1 MYIYTNTLLY
11 YNYQQKKS
19 FHIFT
24 IIMIINK
31 ICIYKNQLALFERT
45 GKVPK
50 GRNTLSFSVQKT
62 QVDRVKKTLT
72 LQNSVEGS
80 IAINI
85 SPGLKAKESI
95 QAMSKGSP
103 LSSLTAKSGLKVLLE
118 NVTGALVSIKSSSSE
133 IFEGMVAGLEEVQMF
148 ESNTNQGGVNTT
160 RFAELLTL
168 LQSDGSLI
176 RLPLEKIF
184 SLKFVDPVLNSDYKL
199 LLAKSLLKGEENY
212 YTMNLDCIVSD
223 DKDILV
229 SYLYQSKEWNTTY
242 RLHLNSTD
250 DIPPTILSARL
261 NQTQSKHDAQGKG
274 ELPVNVKEDYTL
286 SAYGIVENDSDE
298 DWLEV
303 EMVLITGR
311 IQIMDDEVNTSNVN
325 SSDTGSSSHKPA
337 LKSAAPS
344 SEFKIYI
351 KTLTGKTISISS
363 NSNAQIS
370 HVKLLIQD
378 AEGIPPDQQRLI
390 FAGKQLEDSRMLSDY
405 NIQRDSTLHLVL
417 RLRGEGSS
425 GPQSNSS
432 SGGKD
437 KEVNFSDLFS
447 YDVPLPVSILK
458 GTTSLVPL
466 YKKGIK
472 GSRCLIYDSNLD
484 KQSVFNTLLVENN
497 TGMILESG
505 SVQFL
510 EDNYFVGESL
520 MVNILTHIICY
531 NMFIYNI
538 YIYIYIL
545 V

>member
-1 MYIYTNTLLY
+1 
-11 YNYQQKKS
+11 
-19 FHIFT
+19 
-24 IIMIINK
+24 MIINK

-118 NVTGALVSIKSSSSE
+118 NITGALVSIKSSSSE

-250 DIPPTILSARL
+250 DIPPTMLSARL
-261 NQTQSKHDAQGKG
+261 NQTQSKPDGQGKG
-274 ELPVNVKEDYTL
+274 TGKSPVNEDYIL

-311 IQIMDDEVNTSNVN
+311 IQIMDDEVNTSNIN
-325 SSDTGSSSHKPA
+325 SSDSGSTSHKPA

-520 MVNILTHIICY
+520 MVNILTHITCY
-531 NMFIYNI
+531 N
-538 YIYIYIL
+538 
-545 V
+545 

>member
-1 MYIYTNTLLY
+1 
-11 YNYQQKKS
+11 
-19 FHIFT
+19 
-24 IIMIINK
+24 MIINK

-45 GKVPK
+45 GKVPQ

-95 QAMSKGSP
+95 QTMSKGSP

-148 ESNTNQGGVNTT
+148 ESNINQGGANT

-199 LLAKSLLKGEENY
+199 LLAKGLLKGEENY

-261 NQTQSKHDAQGKG
+261 NQTQSKPDAQGRKKSS
-274 ELPVNVKEDYTL
+274 VNEDYIL

-311 IQIMDDEVNTSNVN
+311 IQIMDDEVNTS
-325 SSDTGSSSHKPA
+325 DTGCSSHNQKPA

-351 KTLTGKTISISS
+351 KTLTGKTISI
-363 NSNAQIS
+363 NVNANAQIS

-390 FAGKQLEDSRMLSDY
+390 FAGKQLEDSRVLSDY
-405 NIQRDSTLHLVL
+405 NIQKDSTLHLVL

-425 GPQSNSS
+425 GTQSNSS

-520 MVNILTHIICY
+520 MVNII
-531 NMFIYNI
+531 
-538 YIYIYIL
+538 
-545 V
+545 

>member
-1 MYIYTNTLLY
+1 
-11 YNYQQKKS
+11 
-19 FHIFT
+19 
-24 IIMIINK
+24 
-31 ICIYKNQLALFERT
+31 
-45 GKVPK
+45 
-50 GRNTLSFSVQKT
+50 
-62 QVDRVKKTLT
+62 
-72 LQNSVEGS
+72 
-80 IAINI
+80 
-85 SPGLKAKESI
+85 
-95 QAMSKGSP
+95 
-103 LSSLTAKSGLKVLLE
+103 
-118 NVTGALVSIKSSSSE
+118 
-133 IFEGMVAGLEEVQMF
+133 
-148 ESNTNQGGVNTT
+148 
-160 RFAELLTL
+160 
-168 LQSDGSLI
+168 
-176 RLPLEKIF
+176 
-184 SLKFVDPVLNSDYKL
+184 
-199 LLAKSLLKGEENY
+199 
-212 YTMNLDCIVSD
+212 
-223 DKDILV
+223 
-229 SYLYQSKEWNTTY
+229 
-242 RLHLNSTD
+242 
-250 DIPPTILSARL
+250 
-261 NQTQSKHDAQGKG
+261 
-274 ELPVNVKEDYTL
+274 
-286 SAYGIVENDSDE
+286 
-298 DWLEV
+298 
-303 EMVLITGR
+303 
-311 IQIMDDEVNTSNVN
+311 
-325 SSDTGSSSHKPA
+325 
-337 LKSAAPS
+337 
-344 SEFKIYI
+344 
-351 KTLTGKTISISS
+351 
-363 NSNAQIS
+363 
-370 HVKLLIQD
+370 VKLLIQD